1 MRKESLAVTW
11 QIDIRTKWGE
21 VKNLRWNIQKSERKL
36 HQTETEESNP
46 KFIEIQMQWLI
57 T

>member
-21 VKNLRWNIQKSERKL
+21 VKNLRWNIQKSETKL
-36 HQTETEESNP
+36 HQRETEESNP
-46 KFIEIQMQWLI
+46 KFREIQMQWL
-57 T
+57 TT

>member
-11 QIDIRTKWGE
+11 QIDIRTKHGE
-21 VKNLRWNIQKSERKL
+21 VKNLRCNIQKSETKL

-46 KFIEIQMQWLI
+46 KFIEIQIQWL
-57 T
+57 TT